1 MIIHHYN
8 TSTEE
13 AMVGMLLQFW
23 GKVVLYNIF
32 YDNLVKNKTLSER
45 TKERK
50 KREGR
55 IDRWEEKRIEKMVS
69 D

>member
-1 MIIHHYN
+1 M
-8 TSTEE
+8 
-13 AMVGMLLQFW
+13 
-23 GKVVLYNIF
+23 LYNIF

-45 TKERK
+45 AKERK

-55 IDRWEEKRIEKMVS
+55 IDRWEEKRIERMVS